1 MKSKFFLQLIICLA
15 FSGGLPVAASA
26 APEASSARPARAAS
40 SAPAAVAV
48 PVAPDVPTVRPDQ
61 TGRELLHTFRDPDIS
76 RRFAALDRLFL
87 ENIDLDY
94 VARFVMGK
102 YWRTMSDEQKKTYL
116 QLFRRYALSSYKT
129 FPLDFVNSLSY
140 QVTGAAADK
149 QFTTVSA
156 VVHVRM
162 SPDQPAE
169 DFVLYFR
176 LHETGGKIKL
186 VDIKLAESSLILA
199 YRNKFYQQIADLDG
213 EIAWFLE
220 DLETQT
226 VSNENNNR
234 RKLELSELRS

>member
-15 FSGGLPVAASA
+15 FGGGLSVVPVPAVSA
-26 APEASSARPARAAS
+26 AQ
-40 SAPAAVAV
+40 PAAAGSVV
-48 PVAPDVPTVRPDQ
+48 PAAAEAWAGQ
-61 TGRELLHTFRDPDIS
+61 TGRELLDTFRDPDIS

-87 ENIDLDY
+87 ENIDFDY
-94 VARFVMGK
+94 VARFVIGK
-102 YWRTMSDEQKKTYL
+102 YWRTMTDEQKKTYL
-116 QLFRRYALSSYKT
+116 QLFKRYALSAYKT
-129 FPLDFVNSLSY
+129 FPLDFVDSLSY
-140 QVTGAAADK
+140 RVTGASAGK

-156 VVHVRM
+156 VVHVQM

-199 YRNKFYQQIADLDG
+199 YRNKFYQQIAGLDG

-226 VSNENNNR
+226 LSNENNNR
-234 RKLELSELRS
+234 RKLELSH